1 MKTLKYKEEKGP
13 KKGVGTS
20 ASVGFNNP
28 IDGKGIVVEQ
38 AIVINPESRAGH
50 AAAPSSSRGGGGG
63 GGAEVSARLKPRKAP
78 LMAKTMKFIKT
89 LQRR

>member
-1 MKTLKYKEEKGP
+1 MRSLKIKEEKGP

-28 IDGKGIVVEQ
+28 VGGIGIVEEQ
-38 AIVINPESRAGH
+38 AVIINPDSRTGHASRPPVSRESRE
-50 AAAPSSSRGGGGG
+50 ST
-63 GGAEVSARLKPRKAP
+63 ARVKPRRAP

-89 LQRR
+89 LTRR

>member
-1 MKTLKYKEEKGP
+1 MKEEKGP
-13 KKGVGTS
+13 RKGVGTS

-28 IDGKGIVVEQ
+28 TDASRIIEEQ
-38 AIVINPESRAGH
+38 AVLIHPDSRAGH
-50 AAAPSSSRGGGGG
+50 APAPSVSRGESV
-63 GGAEVSARLKPRKAP
+63 AKVRPRKAP